1 VGDGTK
7 SALARGDCKM
17 CYYITATVPA
27 ECNLEVLRQVIEKHG
42 FGFTSL
48 TNSSI
53 TAQLPKGSQYYRA
66 TGSYCDCDDGFGYSF
81 HYDRP
86 SNQNDLTKYANK
98 LRKKGWSEAKIH
110 RSLQE
115 RTLAHEKPR
124 PGIPE
129 SADRWIKFFR
139 EIPLE
144 KQTPKIGLITHF
156 YQGDIETEDFHIKST
171 QILVLADLRQET
183 ILGLEDDVLYTFTG

>member
-1 VGDGTK
+1 
-7 SALARGDCKM
+7 M
-17 CYYITATVPA
+17 CYYITATIPA
-27 ECNLEVLRQVIEKHG
+27 VSNLEVLRQVINKHG

-48 TNSSI
+48 RNSFI
-53 TAQLPKGSQYYRA
+53 TAQLPKRSQYYRA

-81 HYDRP
+81 HYDRL
-86 SNQNDLTKYANK
+86 SNQNDLAKHANK
-98 LRKKGWSEAKIH
+98 LRKKGWSEAKIQ
-110 RSLQE
+110 RSLRE

-129 SADRWIKFFR
+129 SAGRWIKFLR
-139 EIPLE
+139 EILSG
-144 KQTPKIGLITHF
+144 KQPPKIGLITHF

-171 QILVLADLRQET
+171 QTLVLTDLRHET

>member
-1 VGDGTK
+1 
-7 SALARGDCKM
+7 M

-27 ECNLEVLRQVIEKHG
+27 ESNLEVLRQVINKHG

-48 TNSSI
+48 TNSFI
-53 TAQLPKGSQYYRA
+53 TTQLPKGSHYYRA

-81 HYDRP
+81 HYDRH
-86 SNQNDLTKYANK
+86 STQNDITKHTNK
-98 LRKKGWSEAKIH
+98 LRKKGWSEAKID

-115 RTLAHEKPR
+115 RTLAREKLR

-129 SADRWIKFFR
+129 SASRWITFIH
-139 EIPLE
+139 EILSA
-144 KQTPKIGLITHF
+144 KRTPKVGLITHF
-156 YQGDIETEDFHIKST
+156 YHGDIETEDYHIKST
-171 QILVLADLRQET
+171 KTLVLTDLRQET

>member
-1 VGDGTK
+1 
-7 SALARGDCKM
+7 M

-27 ECNLEVLRQVIEKHG
+27 ESNLEILRQVIKKHS

-48 TNSSI
+48 TNSFI
-53 TAQLPKGSQYYRA
+53 TVQLPKGSRYYRA

-81 HYDRP
+81 HYDRT
-86 SNQNDLTKYANK
+86 SNPNDLAKHANK

-124 PGIPE
+124 PGIQE
-129 SADRWIKFFR
+129 SADRWIKFLR
-139 EIPLE
+139 EILSV
-144 KQTPKIGLITHF
+144 KQNPKIGLITHF
-156 YQGDIETEDFHIKST
+156 YQGDIETEDFHIKTT
-171 QILVLADLRQET
+171 QTLVLTDLHQET
-183 ILGLEDDVLYTFTG
+183 VLGLKDDVLYTFTG

>member
-1 VGDGTK
+1 
-7 SALARGDCKM
+7 M

-27 ECNLEVLRQVIEKHG
+27 ESNLEILRQVIKKHS

-48 TNSSI
+48 TNSFI

-66 TGSYCDCDDGFGYSF
+66 TDSYCDCDDGFGYSF
-81 HYDRP
+81 HYDRT
-86 SNQNDLTKYANK
+86 SNPNDLTKHATK
-98 LRKKGWSEAKIH
+98 LRKKGWSEAKIQ
-110 RSLQE
+110 RSIQE
-115 RTLAHEKPR
+115 RTLAREKPR

-129 SADRWIKFFR
+129 SADKWIKFLH
-139 EIPLE
+139 ETISG

-156 YQGDIETEDFHIKST
+156 YQGDIETENFHIKST
-171 QILVLADLRQET
+171 QTLALTDLRQET